1 MRKYIAS
8 VGVAFLVLTG
18 CSTGGSSSETASK
31 PRVPTLLKSVDLRLP
46 LEDYLFSDAE
56 RMQLDEGRAA
66 LINKCLRRFE
76 MRDDFK
82 LPGMPPGPRSLMDRR
97 YGLTDEAAARV
108 YGYHLRDDPRG
119 RPATSPPEA
128 ETAAEKKRLAVLQGA
143 DGAKSGGGRVLR
155 VKGMPV
161 PAGGC
166 VGEADREIAG
176 KDQPGPGELARGA
189 NFQTFDISKRDPRV
203 TEVFKEWSEC
213 MEKAGHSYPDPL
225 TAMSDSGFQGK
236 SSTRAERKAAVAD
249 VDCKRQTNLIGVW
262 FTVETSVQKELIRQ
276 KKSDFSSALKAKKSQ
291 LAKAAAASGD
301 R

>member
-1 MRKYIAS
+1 MAS

-18 CSTGGSSSETASK
+18 CSTGGSSLEAASK

-56 RMQLDEGRAA
+56 RMRLDEGRAA

-97 YGLTDEAAARV
+97 YGLTDEAAARTH
-108 YGYHLRDDPRG
+108 GYHLRDDPRG
-119 RPATSPPEA
+119 RSATSPPEA
-128 ETAAEKKRLAVLQGA
+128 GTAAEKKRLAVLQGA
-143 DGAKSGGGRVLR
+143 DEAKSDGGRALR
-155 VKGMPV
+155 VKGMTV

-176 KDQPGPGELARGA
+176 KDRLGPGELARSA

-213 MEKAGHSYPDPL
+213 MKKAGHSYPDPL
-225 TAMSDSGFQGK
+225 AAMSDSGFQGK
-236 SSTRAERKAAVAD
+236 SSTRAESKVAVAD
-249 VDCKRQTNLIGVW
+249 VDCKRQTNLIGIW
-262 FTVETSVQKELIRQ
+262 FTIETAVQKELIRQ

-301 R
+301 Q